1 MAEREPLLARRP
13 RLYHPSWLG
22 GGEPE
27 AAGPTLSNRVGSTLR
42 AARLGAGLSLADAAT
57 RLRIRRVYLEA
68 IEEGRYQDLPGA
80 VYAIGFVRSYAET
93 MGLDGDLLVKEFKEE
108 TSATGG
114 DTELHFP
121 EPIPEGRLPGWR
133 LLVISAVIVIG
144 AYGAWNYLSSQ
155 NRVAIELIPDVPERI
170 ARLAGVPTLS
180 PMALGGGSPPPKI
193 TTVESSADGAQA
205 GPNLIATSRPAGAAR
220 GPSAQVEFTAP
231 PTGVGGGSGIAVAPF
246 AEETPAATPDAPL
259 AEVTRTPSVAA
270 LAISPQP
277 APAPASAARVVA
289 PAPETGVGA
298 PVPVSTALAPSP
310 QSTRVVAPQ
319 TAPATLPAAIAS
331 AETTDTTP
339 PVLPP
344 AMVAVSAVTESV
356 SADAGEAAGADA
368 GSGYVPQVYGAGNT
382 DARVVVTA
390 LMDSWVQVT
399 GTDNALH
406 LTRILR
412 GGDRYMAP
420 NRPDLMLTTGNV
432 GALELAV
439 DGKTVPPLG
448 PVGAVRRNISLSP
461 ERLLAG
467 TAVTP

>member
-1 MAEREPLLARRP
+1 MEV
-13 RLYHPSWLG
+13 S
-22 GGEPE
+22 PE

-42 AARLGAGLSLADAAT
+42 AARLEAGLSLADAAT

-270 LAISPQP
+270 LAISPQ
-277 APAPASAARVVA
+277 
-289 PAPETGVGA
+289 
-298 PVPVSTALAPSP
+298 
-310 QSTRVVAPQ
+310 

-344 AMVAVSAVTESV
+344 AMVAVSAVTKSV

-412 GGDRYMAP
+412 AATD
-420 NRPDLMLTTGNV
+420 TW
-432 GALELAV
+432 
-439 DGKTVPPLG
+439 PPI
-448 PVGAVRRNISLSP
+448 AR
-461 ERLLAG
+461 
-467 TAVTP
+467 T